1 MSGDINNANVWND
14 ADIYVSSDLSATLPA
29 TIDDP
34 WPVAWDIAGLL
45 DGQAGVVESEDFQ
58 DDETL
63 WSWGAVA
70 TRQIL
75 ARPLYTRTFTFHE
88 YNEVTRGI
96 IYPGSTTTKRYA
108 SRPQRVRLGF
118 EFRDGDLDV
127 IEREATTG
135 FAVIR
140 RDGELTRSESGLA
153 VYPMRAVIFP
163 DPNDLSGE
171 TNAPSLWDV
180 QRTESGS

>member
-1 MSGDINNANVWND
+1 MSGDPNNANVWND
-14 ADIYVSSDLSATLPA
+14 ADIYIGTLGAALPA

-34 WPVAWDIAGLL
+34 WGVDWDLAGLL

-58 DDETL
+58 DDEIL
-63 WSWGAVA
+63 WSWGGVA

-75 ARPLYTRTFTFHE
+75 ARPLYARTFTFHE
-88 YNEVTRGI
+88 YNDVTRAVV
-96 IYPGSTTTKRYA
+96 YPGSTTTKRYA
-108 SRPQRVRLGF
+108 SRPQRVALGF
-118 EFRDGDLDV
+118 EFRDGDLA
-127 IEREATTG
+127 ITEREATTG

-140 RDGELTRSESGLA
+140 RDGEITRSESGLA

-163 DPNDLSGE
+163 NSEDLSLE

-180 QRTESGS
+180 QRTSGGS